1 MLAWIF
7 CRSSLQQTRNNFC
20 LPSDIIHKYGIR
32 KAPEKC
38 TSFQLTHFICP
49 ASLFACTLCSLFMA
63 LIFSLCS
70 APRSERWSCR
80 LIQAD
85 CNGVRS
91 GWNER
96 DGRVF
101 FFVASCCDTHCEPE
115 HVSGLQTML
124 REGSSDNRRL
134 YSCKNEL
141 ASVVL
146 LSVWKRSVFL
156 RYSGGKRKTAGLLSV
171 LDYEGNS
178 RSGLDWNWKKI
189 FGCELRS
196 CDV

>member
-101 FFVASCCDTHCEPE
+101 FLWHPAVTPIASLNMYQDCRLCCEKVPVITGGFILARTSLP
-115 HVSGLQTML
+115 LW
-124 REGSSDNRRL
+124 SS
-134 YSCKNEL
+134 
-141 ASVVL
+141 
-146 LSVWKRSVFL
+146 
-156 RYSGGKRKTAGLLSV
+156 
-171 LDYEGNS
+171 
-178 RSGLDWNWKKI
+178 
-189 FGCELRS
+189 
-196 CDV
+196 